1 MHILEIP
8 SFFTP
13 YGGEFCLEQ
22 AKALKALGHE
32 VHILS
37 NVQLGITI
45 GGKDFLVLP
54 SCRFEYECQGVDIY
68 QSYQRGWPLMVHH
81 NVMRWVAIVKSM
93 FADYIRKHGCPDILH
108 AHCAKWAGYAAMLIG
123 KAYGIPYV
131 ITEHLPRLILEQ
143 ELGEAPSTAWQIPL
157 LKEAYHEAAQVITV
171 SDEQVDELAC
181 YFGRDYRHVT
191 ISNVVDTDF
200 YAFKKRQPLDGRPF
214 VFCCPALFSHRK
226 GYDVLFRSFA
236 LLAKDRSGV
245 ELHIAGRG
253 TDSKACRR
261 LIHSCGLE
269 GRVTC
274 HGTQDADGVRRLY
287 YQSDA
292 LVLATRNESQG
303 LVIAEAMS
311 TGIPAIST
319 QGVPKSMQLDGGYRY
334 VPVGDAETLMMEMRK
349 AVIRPVTEEEGRR
362 MAEVVKKRFSPS
374 VIGAQIAEVMTG
386 TWLRSGGQSVYNH
399 DAS

>member
-32 VHILS
+32 VRILS

-54 SCRFEYECQGVDIY
+54 SCRFEHERDGITIY
-68 QSYQRGWPLMVHH
+68 QSYQRGLPRMVHH
-81 NVMRWVAIVKSM
+81 NVMRWVDIVCSM
-93 FADYIRKHGCPDILH
+93 FTEYVAKYGKPDILH
-108 AHCAKWAGYAAMLIG
+108 AHCAKWAGYAAMIISRE
-123 KAYGIPYV
+123 YGIPYV
-131 ITEHLPRLILEQ
+131 ITEHLPKLILEP
-143 ELGEAPSTAWQIPL
+143 ELGPAPSTAWQVPL
-157 LKEAYHEAAQVITV
+157 LKEAYHEADQVITV
-171 SDEQVDELAC
+171 SDELVAELAD
-181 YFGRDYRHVT
+181 YFGHDFCHVT

-200 YAFKKRQPLDGRPF
+200 YAFKKRQLLDGRPF
-214 VFCCPALFSHRK
+214 VFCCPAVFNHRK
-226 GYDVLFRSFA
+226 GYDVLFKAFA
-236 LLAKDRSGV
+236 LLAKVCSET

-253 TDSKACRR
+253 TDSKDCRKLMR
-261 LIHSCGLE
+261 FYGLK
-269 GRVTC
+269 GNVTC
-274 HGTQDADGVRRLY
+274 HGALDAEGMKRLY

-319 QGVPKSMQLDGGYRY
+319 QGVPKSMQLDAGFRY
-334 VPVGDAETLMMEMRK
+334 VPVGDAEALMKEMQK
-349 AVIRPVTEEEGRR
+349 AVGRPVTEEEGRHL
-362 MAEVVKKRFSPS
+362 AELVERRFAPS

-386 TWLRSGGQSVYNH
+386 TWPRS
-399 DAS
+399 

>member
-32 VHILS
+32 VRILS
-37 NVQLGITI
+37 NVQLGFTI

-54 SCRFEYECQGVDIY
+54 SCRFEHEREGITIY
-68 QSYQRGWPLMVHH
+68 QSYQRGWPRMVHH
-81 NVMRWVAIVKSM
+81 NVKHWVGIVRSM
-93 FADYIRKHGCPDILH
+93 FADYVAKYGKPDILH
-108 AHCAKWAGYAAMLIG
+108 AHCAKWAGYAAMQIG
-123 KAYGIPYV
+123 KQYDIPYV
-131 ITEHLPRLILEQ
+131 ITEHLPKLILEP
-143 ELGEAPSTAWQIPL
+143 ELGPAPSTAWQVPL

-171 SDEQVDELAC
+171 SDELVAELAD
-181 YFGRDYRHVT
+181 YFGHDFRHIT
-191 ISNVVDTDF
+191 IGNVVNTDF
-200 YAFKKRQPLDGRPF
+200 YAFRKRRLMDGRRF
-214 VFCCPALFSHRK
+214 AFCCPAVFNHRK
-226 GYDVLFRSFA
+226 GYDVLFKAFA
-236 LLAKDRSGV
+236 LLAKV
-245 ELHIAGRG
+245 CPETELHIAGRG

-261 LIHSCGLE
+261 LIHSCELE

-274 HGTQDADGVRRLY
+274 HGTLDAEGMKRLY

-319 QGVPKSMQLDGGYRY
+319 QGVPKSMQLDAGFRY
-334 VPVGDAETLMMEMRK
+334 VPVGDAEALMVEMQK
-349 AVIRPVTEEEGRR
+349 AVGRPVTEEEGRR
-362 MAEVVKKRFSPS
+362 LAELVEKRFAPS

-386 TWLRSGGQSVYNH
+386 TWPRS
-399 DAS
+399 